1 MKVSTKGRYGMRIM
15 VELAVRYGSGPV
27 LVTALAESQGIS
39 ANYIHILMGGL
50 KTAGLVRSLRGPNG
64 GYELARKP
72 EDITAQDVVL
82 ALEGETVPAE
92 CVSDPGCCPRSAHCV
107 TRDMWCRIAASADEI
122 LKSQTLAQLAESQC
136 RHEHDLTYT
145 I

>member
-1 MKVSTKGRYGMRIM
+1 M
-15 VELAVRYGSGPV
+15 VELAIRHGSGPV

-39 ANYIHILMGGL
+39 ANYIHVLMGGL

-64 GYELARKP
+64 GYELTRKP
-72 EDITAQDVVL
+72 EDISAFDVVS
-82 ALEGETVPAE
+82 ALEGDTVPVE

-136 RHEHDLTYT
+136 SQDHHLTYT